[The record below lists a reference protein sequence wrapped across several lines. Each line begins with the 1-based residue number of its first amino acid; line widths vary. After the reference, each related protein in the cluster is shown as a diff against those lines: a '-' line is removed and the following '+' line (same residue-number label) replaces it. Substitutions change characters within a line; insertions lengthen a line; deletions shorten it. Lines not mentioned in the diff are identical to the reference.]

1 MCCAGWTS
9 VWILARPTESP
20 ARWTS
25 HRTIRVALRRG
36 LQFVL
41 SHNLGNGHTCLPA
54 ETLIQVA
61 GTLLETDRA
70 ALELGLEALAK
81 ENELI
86 VCACGGRDFVF
97 LPELYAAETY
107 IAGRM
112 ALILSS
118 YPDLG
123 QAYDRQIDALQ
134 EQLGITYESRQRKA
148 ITMSLNNGVFI
159 LTGRSRHR

>member
-1 MCCAGWTS
+1 M
-9 VWILARPTESP
+9 
-20 ARWTS
+20 
-25 HRTIRVALRRG
+25 
-36 LQFVL
+36 Q
-41 SHNLGNGHTCLPA
+41 
-54 ETLIQVA
+54 
-61 GTLLETDRA
+61 
-70 ALELGLEALAK
+70 

-123 QAYDRQIDALQ
+123 QAYDRGIDALQ

-148 ITMSLNNGVFI
+148 ITMALNNGVFI
-159 LTGRSRHR
+159 LTGGPAPVRPPLSTPLLSCLSSGGIR

>member
-1 MCCAGWTS
+1 MIRENPYVLCRVDIGLDFGQADG
-9 VWILARPTESP
+9 IARSMD
-20 ARWTS
+20 
-25 HRTIRVALRRG
+25 VAPDDPRRIAAG

-54 ETLIQVA
+54 GERSSRLA

-118 YPDLG
+118 YPGFGPGL
-123 QAYDRQIDALQ
+123 
-134 EQLGITYESRQRKA
+134 
-148 ITMSLNNGVFI
+148 
-159 LTGRSRHR
+159 